1 MMINTS
7 LNVFSDSFVIYEV
20 VSETNTSYFHLD
32 NLFYLLEGSRSRC
45 VTPALSEMDRTVC
58 HFFMQTHHIS
68 WFLFHSLY
76 GLSSS
81 AKNNTL
87 TAVFNY

>member
-7 LNVFSDSFVIYEV
+7 SNVFSESFVIHEV

-45 VTPALSEMDRTVC
+45 VTPALSEMDRTVLC
-58 HFFMQTHHIS
+58 FMQTHHIS